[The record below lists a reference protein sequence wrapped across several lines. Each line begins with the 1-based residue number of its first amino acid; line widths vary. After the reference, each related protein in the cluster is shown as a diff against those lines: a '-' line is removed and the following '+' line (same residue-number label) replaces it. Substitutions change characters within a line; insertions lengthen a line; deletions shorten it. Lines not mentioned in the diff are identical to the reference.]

1 MGLRIRTNVQALNAQ
16 RRLEGVT
23 NQMGESMSKLSSG
36 YRINK
41 AADDAAGLA
50 ISEQNRGELRSLS
63 QAKRNANDGVSM
75 LQVAEGGMNEVSNI
89 LIRLKE
95 LSIQASSDT
104 VGNVE
109 RSFTNREYVQ
119 LVDEID
125 RITSATEFNGVK
137 LLNGDQVNGSDNFTI
152 HVGAGDTEGVDTLD
166 IDMKGMAISATGDG
180 GLGLSKEGAQIGPG
194 NEDNPADSGF
204 TREMAAGK
212 LNDIDTALEKISS
225 IRSEIGAKQNR
236 LNATISNIAITH
248 ENLSAANSRIRDVDY
263 AAETATFTQNK
274 ILQQSGMSML
284 AQANNLPEMA
294 LSLLR

>member
-23 NQMGESMSKLSSG
+23 NQMGESMAKLASG

-50 ISEQNRGELRSLS
+50 ISENNRGELRSLS

-95 LSIQASSDT
+95 LSVQAASDT
-104 VGNVE
+104 IGNVE
-109 RSFTNREYVQ
+109 RSFSNREYTELVQ
-119 LVDEID
+119 EID
-125 RITSATEFNGVK
+125 RITASTEFNGVK
-137 LLNGDQVNGSDNFTI
+137 LLQGDELNGSENFTI
-152 HVGAGDTEGVDTLD
+152 HVGAGDKEGVDTMSINL
-166 IDMKGMAISATGDG
+166 KGMAISATGEN
-180 GLGLSKEGAQIGPG
+180 GLNLSSEGAQIGPG
-194 NEDNPADSGF
+194 MDENAMESSF
-204 TREMAAGK
+204 TRDQAAGK
-212 LNDIDTALEKISS
+212 LKEIDSALEKISS

-236 LNATISNIAITH
+236 LNATISNLAITH
-248 ENLSAANSRIRDVDY
+248 ENVSAANSRIRDVDY
-263 AAETATFTQNK
+263 ASETAEFTQSK
-274 ILQQSGMSML
+274 ILQQSGMSVL

-294 LSLLR
+294 LNLLR